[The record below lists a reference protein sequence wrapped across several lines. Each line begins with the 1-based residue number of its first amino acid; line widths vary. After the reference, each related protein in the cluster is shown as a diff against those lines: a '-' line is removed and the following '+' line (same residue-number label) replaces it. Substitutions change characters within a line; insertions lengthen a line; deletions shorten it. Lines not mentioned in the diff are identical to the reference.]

1 MHLKGVW
8 EKDQVR
14 KDDSFVTF
22 EEVFKV
28 AKEMKVDFVLLG
40 GDLFHDNKPS
50 QPCLNRTIKILR
62 KYCLNSDP
70 IRLQILSDQA
80 ANFANG

>member
-8 EKDQVR
+8 EKDEVR
-14 KDDSFVTF
+14 KDDSFTTF

-28 AKEMKVDFVLLG
+28 AAEMSVDFVLLG
-40 GDLFHDNKPS
+40 GDLFHDSKPS
-50 QPCLNRTIKILR
+50 QQCLIRTMGILR
-62 KYCLNSDP
+62 KYCLNDNP

-80 ANFANG
+80 DNFASG